1 MTDIQLRHAKEEDS
15 RSISFFVRA
24 MMKEMESVGGH
35 ESNPDDIFWDNCHE
49 KIAEF
54 VQNVNRLYLF
64 AQIGG
69 DLVAYLEGRIA
80 TLDGVF
86 APKKVFHIAAM
97 YVVPER
103 RKQGIATSLIKEA
116 LKWASEHDCEEA
128 ELKVLINNNAKF
140 IYEKIGFKVFQEEMR
155 VRLPT

>member
-1 MTDIQLRHAKEEDS
+1 MTDIQLRHANVHDS
-15 RSISFFVRA
+15 KSISFFVRA

-35 ESNPDDIFWDNCHE
+35 QANPDDIFWDNCHE

-54 VQNVNRLYLF
+54 VQDDNRLYLF
-64 AQIGG
+64 AQIGN
-69 DLVAYLEGRIA
+69 DLIGYFEGRIS

-103 RKQGIATSLIKEA
+103 RKQGIATSLIKKA
-116 LKWASEHDCEEA
+116 LKWASEQDCEEA
-128 ELKVLINNNAKF
+128 ELKVLINNNAKAL
-140 IYEKIGFKVFQEEMR
+140 YEKIGFKVFQHEMR
-155 VRLPT
+155 VQLPT